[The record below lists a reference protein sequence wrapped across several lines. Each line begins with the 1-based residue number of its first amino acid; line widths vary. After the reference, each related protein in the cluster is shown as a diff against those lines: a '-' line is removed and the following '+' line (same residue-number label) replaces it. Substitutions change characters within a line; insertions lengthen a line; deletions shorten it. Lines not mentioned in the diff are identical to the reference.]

1 MSLILEALK
10 KVDDEKKRDSQ
21 GSMDIAVDIL
31 RQEEQNPKRKI
42 MVLLGALA
50 LTFVIAATAAYRL
63 SPLANNPVAL
73 SPAVQDVPLN
83 KANTAME
90 APPISVKQAEPVSPF
105 QGRVK
110 AEPDN
115 AVQKK
120 HPNEN
125 PGKKTASLE
134 RANSPA
140 LLQDMEISVIVW
152 YEEPS
157 ERKAVINGTAVKE
170 GDTCEGAR
178 VKQIYPSRIVFVKD
192 GKSFEKSINK

>member
-10 KVDDEKKRDSQ
+10 KIDDEKKKDSK

-31 RQEEQNPKRKI
+31 RQEEQNPKKRI

-50 LTFVIAATAAYRL
+50 LTFVIAATAAYKL

-73 SPAVQDVPLN
+73 SPAVQAVPLN
-83 KANTAME
+83 KANTATE
-90 APPISVKQAEPVSPF
+90 LPSISVKQAEPVSPF
-105 QGRVK
+105 HGRVTSG
-110 AEPDN
+110 PDN
-115 AVQKK
+115 TVHKNR
-120 HPNEN
+120 PNED
-125 PGKKTASLE
+125 PEKTASLE
-134 RANSPA
+134 RGNSPG
-140 LLQDMEISVIVW
+140 LRQDMEISVIVW

-178 VKQIYPSRIVFVKD
+178 VEHIYPSRIVFVKD
-192 GKSFEKSINK
+192 GKSFERSMNK